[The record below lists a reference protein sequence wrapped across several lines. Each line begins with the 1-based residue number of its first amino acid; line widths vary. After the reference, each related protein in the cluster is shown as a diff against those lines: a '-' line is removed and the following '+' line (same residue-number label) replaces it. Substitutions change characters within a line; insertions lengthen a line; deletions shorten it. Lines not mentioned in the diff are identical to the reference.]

1 MEVIEIKPSGYCLGV
16 IKAISTALN
25 VRKENPHTSIYVFG
39 LLVHNDDVTK
49 ELDSYAIETIDISNI
64 DAMKRLEEFSSD
76 DIVIFTAHGHPQSYE
91 EVLKR
96 NNVRFVDTT
105 CSFVRKNIELIN
117 QNKIDRQIIYI
128 GKNNHPETIAA
139 LSQSNRVLLY
149 EKGKSFDYSLID
161 CNDPLVINQTTLSLL
176 ELKDIHKEIKER
188 IKDAIIENEICSATR
203 IRQEKLSNIDKDV
216 DLIIII
222 GSNKSSN
229 SKKLYEIA
237 LQNKDVKKIVMV
249 NSLDEVKNYDLKEYK
264 KAVLASGTSTSINVI
279 KEIKEYL
286 EEI

>member
-1 MEVIEIKPSGYCLGV
+1 
-16 IKAISTALN
+16 
-25 VRKENPHTSIYVFG
+25 
-39 LLVHNDDVTK
+39 
-49 ELDSYAIETIDISNI
+49 
-64 DAMKRLEEFSSD
+64 MK
-76 DIVIFTAHGHPQSYE
+76 I
-91 EVLKR
+91 
-96 NNVRFVDTT
+96 
-105 CSFVRKNIELIN
+105 
-117 QNKIDRQIIYI
+117 
-128 GKNNHPETIAA
+128 
-139 LSQSNRVLLY
+139 
-149 EKGKSFDYSLID
+149 
-161 CNDPLVINQTTLSLL
+161 L
-176 ELKDIHKEIKER
+176 ELSKSSYYYTVKVLERDDEDKEIKER